1 MTEEMRLEKL
11 AEQCAAVIAHPYLRE
26 VRIGRIAGK
35 GARYSM
41 RVAFN
46 TVLVVNVPY
55 LFSETD
61 TLNMIKMHRRYVLN
75 RLRPQPVLPAYEEG
89 DVVFLFGK
97 EYKVVRAGDGYMLSG
112 ERRIDC
118 GKDVKKYL
126 VGLLYTHGEVFL
138 RDYTRTMAAVC
149 GVKCP
154 AVTLSRAKSYWGCC
168 RRERGGVTI
177 SYRLWACLLPER
189 LLRYLVVHELC
200 HVKHPNHSRA
210 FWAAVQ
216 KVLPDYKESN
226 KLLGDYAAEDFCTLF
241 GMGW

>member
-1 MTEEMRLEKL
+1 
-11 AEQCAAVIAHPYLRE
+11 
-26 VRIGRIAGK
+26 
-35 GARYSM
+35 
-41 RVAFN
+41 
-46 TVLVVNVPY
+46 
-55 LFSETD
+55 
-61 TLNMIKMHRRYVLN
+61 
-75 RLRPQPVLPAYEEG
+75 
-89 DVVFLFGK
+89 
-97 EYKVVRAGDGYMLSG
+97 
-112 ERRIDC
+112 
-118 GKDVKKYL
+118 
-126 VGLLYTHGEVFL
+126 
-138 RDYTRTMAAVC
+138 MAAVC